1 MMKNRAVWVALAV
14 VAIAAI
20 LMFFVVLPQIRDDK
34 SVEQLAQKA
43 GEVTEQTKDAASSA
57 LDQAAD
63 KAKDVAGEVK
73 TEAGKVA
80 QNAADALGGDSLE
93 KMSRMKSEATQAL
106 NAFQSL
112 LAKGKAP
119 TAEEIAAA
127 KAKLA
132 EALKE
137 AADIQLPEGVE
148 AVAGDVV
155 SKMKE
160 GAAKLR
166 ASVEAIPTDADG
178 ARKAFEAVK
187 AELYALVGATPPAA
201 ENPDDAAAEPAAT
214 ATETAAAAD
223 EQAPTFDVLRVEP
236 DGSTV
241 IAGRAEPEAT
251 VEIVDGDKVITSTK
265 AGESGDFVAILD
277 DPLPAGDHQL
287 VLKSTDKDGKPVVS
301 SEVATVSVPEDKS
314 GELLA
319 MVTKPG
325 EASRIMAMPTAK
337 EETPADTA
345 SAETAAD
352 TASAGTAVVPQDAA
366 ADAATPADAASA
378 GPAAENPI
386 VMPELPAAST
396 EIANRAPL
404 VAQDETAISQGT
416 TGQAEAVVRLG
427 EGEAVTRLGEEA
439 RTDTAD
445 AGKPQQAAPEVLVSA
460 VEIEGD
466 RIFVAG
472 NARPNAVVRVY
483 ADDRLVAEIT
493 ADENGRFVADNVLP
507 LAVGQHQIRADMLS
521 ADGKK
526 VEVRASVPFFRPE
539 GEQLAAVAT
548 EPMTPEDHP
557 MQPLADGAFD
567 KAREEA
573 NKAVALLKDL
583 YKDGDTPSQEELAAA
598 RSATEI
604 ALKTLAEIKV
614 PAEVDAVA
622 REMAAHTAGEAA
634 KALALL
640 KSLPNDAKAVQQ
652 ALASIDA
659 AVTSA
664 IAPAMAK
671 VAKPEGETQVAASDA
686 SAVEPS
692 AQAQADVKPAE
703 AAQETQSTEV
713 KAGKVAR
720 QTAGADGTAA
730 TDQAVASAQVK
741 SEDAAGETVNAAGK
755 GDRVASQQLDVAA
768 ADADEPKTIEQAP
781 LTESR
786 SSVIIRR
793 GDTLWQI
800 SRRVYGAGV
809 RYTTIYLA
817 NQTQITDPDRI
828 LPGQIFDVPEKYLPN
843 AEEVHR
849 ERVRQRR
856 HN

>member
-43 GEVTEQTKDAASSA
+43 GEVTEQAKDAASSA

-63 KAKDVAGEVK
+63 KAKDVAGELK

-80 QNAADALGGDSLE
+80 QNAADALGGETLE
-93 KMSRMKSEATQAL
+93 KMSRIKSEATQAL

-112 LAKGKAP
+112 LAKGRAP

-137 AADIQLPEGVE
+137 AADIQLPAGVE

-251 VEIVDGDKVITSTK
+251 VEIVDGDKVITSIK

-345 SAETAAD
+345 SA
-352 TASAGTAVVPQDAA
+352 GTAVVPQDAA
-366 ADAATPADAASA
+366 AEAATPADTASA
-378 GPAAENPI
+378 GPAAENRI

-404 VAQDETAISQGT
+404 VAQDEAATSQGT
-416 TGQAEAVVRLG
+416 TGQADAVVRLG
-427 EGEAVTRLGEEA
+427 EGEAMTRLGEEA

-445 AGKPQQAAPEVLVSA
+445 VGKPPQAAPEVLVSA

-671 VAKPEGETQVAASDA
+671 VAKPEGETQVAASDP

-692 AQAQADVKPAE
+692 AQAQADVKPAK
-703 AAQETQSTEV
+703 AAQEAQSTEV
-713 KAGKVAR
+713 KAGKVAS
-720 QTAGADGTAA
+720 QTAEADVTAA
-730 TDQAVASAQVK
+730 ADQAVASAQVK

-755 GDRVASQQLDVAA
+755 GDRVAGQQLDVAA

-828 LPGQIFDVPEKYLPN
+828 LPGQIFDVPETYLPN